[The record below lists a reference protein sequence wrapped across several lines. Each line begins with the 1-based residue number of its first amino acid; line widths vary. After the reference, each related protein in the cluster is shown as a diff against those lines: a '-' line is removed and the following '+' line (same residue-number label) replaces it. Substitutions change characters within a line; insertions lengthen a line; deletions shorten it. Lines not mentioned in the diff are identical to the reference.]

1 MSFNIFCSNL
11 ENSSNSS
18 SEIHPNYF
26 AKFYVFDVG
35 QGNSQLIIYPELK
48 IAFLYDAGSS
58 SYRKHLKFLSDDKR
72 MTDFLVEGSA
82 VITAVNNQAS
92 MSTIEVPNAGGILG
106 PKRERAGGSK
116 EKAASN
122 SSKGKA
128 KQTKIEGLERK
139 LSGND
144 SDNSSASNGKDDT
157 LPMSVDMKIREI
169 LLEADITHL
178 VVLLSHSDK
187 DHISI
192 LSKSIIPQNIKTAI
206 IACGD
211 FLVENSEIQ
220 EFFAY
225 CLSKE
230 NICISLPYTWDRE
243 TTAARIRSIL
253 NPPSIFQGNI
263 MEFFEI
269 VKVRPLY
276 SKEGSGISS
285 LFFDVEWENKIRFL
299 QDKIF
304 IWGLNTPSA
313 DPNTQSTVISFK
325 LSPSTSVILTGDA
338 TPKTFQK
345 IRAAATAKVSEEMDN
360 ILGLTRILVVPHHGA
375 KDNISLDM
383 IELFHPNL
391 AIISAA
397 NGMHSHPHRDTY
409 DWLMDCIERP
419 CFRAKLG
426 EENSILCFG
435 DHVALKDGNTGEFA
449 KVVSTN
455 FSGTLKLENGVFL
468 RTFSPTVEYAGK
480 IYKINL
486 KKRISAESL
495 KIGGLYYVKN
505 ALTPLIVKY
514 EGENGFVD
522 IGVNNVAF
530 IDINGFLLYSV
541 NEIIPGDS

>member
-1 MSFNIFCSNL
+1 MFSNIFCASL
-11 ENSSNSS
+11 EKHSVSS
-18 SEIHPNYF
+18 SGTHSIYF

-35 QGNSQLIIYPELK
+35 QGNSQLIVYPELK

-72 MTDFLVEGSA
+72 MTDFLVEGSN

-92 MSTIEVPNAGGILG
+92 MSSVEVPNAGGILG

-122 SSKGKA
+122 SSKVKA

-225 CLSKE
+225 CLSRE

-243 TTAARIRSIL
+243 TTPARIHSIL

-269 VKVRPLY
+269 VKERPVY
-276 SKEGSGISS
+276 RKEGSGISS
-285 LFFDVEWENKIRFL
+285 LFFDTEWEQKIRLL
-299 QDKIF
+299 QNKIF

-345 IRAAATAKVSEEMDN
+345 IRVVAAAKVSEEMDN
-360 ILGLTRILVVPHHGA
+360 ILGSNRILVVPHHGA

-383 IELFHPNL
+383 IDLFRPTL

-397 NGMHSHPHRDTY
+397 NGMHFHPHRNVY
-409 DWLMDCIERP
+409 EWLMSYIDRP
-419 CFRAKLG
+419 CFRVKEG

-435 DHVALKDGNTGEFA
+435 EHAALKDGNTGEFA

-455 FSGTLKLENGVFL
+455 FSGTLKLEDGFFS
-468 RTFSPTVEYAGK
+468 RTFSPTIEYAGK
-480 IYKINL
+480 VYKADL
-486 KKRISAESL
+486 RKRVLAESL
-495 KIGGLYYVKN
+495 KIGELYYVKGVES
-505 ALTPLIVKY
+505 PLIVRY
-514 EGENGFVD
+514 VAANRFVNVDTDNGAFV
-522 IGVNNVAF
+522 
-530 IDINGFLLYSV
+530 DINGFLLYSAE
-541 NEIIPGDS
+541 EIMLGNS